1 MDAIILAGGVP
12 QPGESLYP
20 FTRGISKA
28 MLEIAGKPMVQW
40 ILDALSGAKSIE
52 NVVIVGLPSDTNL
65 QFARKLSFIPAQ
77 SGFVDNIRVGAKKSA
92 EINPGA
98 EYVLLVSSDIPA
110 VTSALIDRVVNS
122 SQGQNLDIYYNVI
135 PRAVM
140 ERCFPGAHRTY
151 LHLKDLEF
159 CGGDTHVMSLRLLLG
174 DDTSGIW
181 SKFTAARKSPLKQA
195 ALIGFDTIFLYLFRL
210 LTLKL
215 AETKLMKR
223 LKVAGKVVICP
234 DAEIGMDVDK
244 PRHLEIMTSY
254 LQKHP

>member
-52 NVVIVGLPSDTNL
+52 NVVIVGLPLDTDL
-65 QFARKLSFIPAQ
+65 QFARKLAFIPAQ
-77 SGFVDNIRVGAKKSA
+77 SGFVDNIRAAAKKSA
-92 EINPGA
+92 EITPGA
-98 EYVLLVSSDIPA
+98 KYVLLVSADIPA
-110 VTSALIDRVVNS
+110 VTSAMIDRVVNS

-135 PRAVM
+135 PREVM
-140 ERCFPGAHRTY
+140 ERRFPGAHRTY
-151 LHLKDLEF
+151 LHLKGLEF
-159 CGGDTHVMSLRLLLG
+159 CGGDTHVMSLRLLLE
-174 DDTSGIW
+174 DDMEVWRT
-181 SKFTAARKSPLKQA
+181 FTAARKSPLKQA

-210 LTLKL
+210 LTIKL